1 MVALPVYRLL
11 GCAGRQIV
19 FYRMPNMET
28 SDVWDNTPG
37 SQRKVTRYPARW
49 KVTLVF
55 DSATNKPTF
64 QTLTHD
70 LSLTGISVQY
80 HSEETAHTVVTLL
93 LALPPIQGIPR
104 KIVKLK
110 AEVTS
115 SVPFR
120 GGFRLGM
127 NFIQGAEL
135 DKLRQSLGMYVVA
148 DGSLNSDPETEEF
161 PKLNL

>member
-1 MVALPVYRLL
+1 MK
-11 GCAGRQIV
+11 
-19 FYRMPNMET
+19 T
-28 SDVWDNTPG
+28 SDVWDSTPG
-37 SQRKVTRYPARW
+37 SQRKVTRYLARW

-55 DSATNKPTF
+55 DHATNKPTF

-70 LSLTGISVQY
+70 LSLTGVSVQY
-80 HSEETAHTVVTLL
+80 HSEEKAHTVLTLL
-93 LALPPIQGIPR
+93 LALPATENIPR
-104 KIVKLK
+104 KIIKLK

-127 NFIQGAEL
+127 SFIQDAEL
-135 DKLRQSLGMYVVA
+135 NKLRQSFEMYVVS
-148 DGSLNSDPETEEF
+148 DGSLYSDQEAEEF